1 MKTKN
6 RAVAALMGLGMLAA
20 PAIAQ
25 ADGLTDKLN
34 NLQISGFVDASY
46 SATNAVGSQG
56 GVTLD
61 QIELDI
67 EYSSGNVGLRFDLES
82 SGDGFGA
89 TPFEQGYI
97 YYTLPNIA
105 DDGLTF
111 SFGKFNAPIG
121 WELLDAPDMYQ
132 FSHALVFDNGLP
144 TNLVGAS
151 LAANVGLVD
160 FIVYV
165 ANGADTNAANA
176 GEGLGTWGGRLGVS
190 PVDGINVG
198 LSFFQGD
205 NIGGV
210 FQAQK
215 FTTIDI
221 DLTLE
226 LVDNLIIGAEYNTTK
241 NWVAQGVRANGWF
254 VMGHYDFSDTFGA
267 TLRYGTYDFDK
278 TLAGQSTALTGAL
291 TAALGDGL
299 GALIEVRK
307 HSNSALAT
315 NAGLAGDS
323 TETSYAFEMTYGF

>member
-6 RAVAALMGLGMLAA
+6 RAVAAFMGLGMLVA

-46 SATNAVGSQG
+46 SDTNAVGTQAG
-56 GVTLD
+56 ITLD

-82 SGDGFGA
+82 TGDGFGA
-89 TPFEQGYI
+89 EPFEQGYI
-97 YYTLPNIA
+97 YYTLPGVA

-111 SFGKFNAPIG
+111 TFGKFNAPIG

-132 FSHALVFDNGLP
+132 FSHALVFVNGLP

-151 LAANVGLVD
+151 LAASVGMLD
-160 FIVYV
+160 LIVYV

-176 GEGLGTWGGRLGVS
+176 AGKGLGTWGGRLGVS
-190 PVDGINVG
+190 PMDGINVG
-198 LSFFQGD
+198 FSFFQGN
-205 NIGGV
+205 NIAGV

-215 FTTIDI
+215 FTTVDI

-226 LVDNLIIGAEYNTTK
+226 LIDDLIIGAEYNK
-241 NWVAQGVRANGWF
+241 SSNWTGVGQKSFGWF
-254 VMGHYDFSDTFGA
+254 VVGNYAFSDMFGA
-267 TLRYGTYDFDK
+267 TLRYGYFDFD
-278 TLAGQSTALTGAL
+278 TAVNGRSTALTGAL

-299 GALIEVRK
+299 GALIEVR
-307 HSNSALAT
+307 SDSSVAVANAT
-315 NAGLAGDS
+315 
-323 TETSYAFEMTYGF
+323 TSFAFEMTYGF